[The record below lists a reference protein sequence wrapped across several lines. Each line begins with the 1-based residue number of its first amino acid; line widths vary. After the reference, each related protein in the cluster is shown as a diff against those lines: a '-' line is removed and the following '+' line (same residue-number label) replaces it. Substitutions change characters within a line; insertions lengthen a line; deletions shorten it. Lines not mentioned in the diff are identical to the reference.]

1 MSDKI
6 NTEALS
12 DEEFDKHM
20 EVEVSKPEDTKEKD
34 IEDMDNAQPAEASDT
49 GVPDANEEEPTSQE
63 DSDIGEEPG
72 DTDEPE
78 NGEDTS
84 EAEID
89 YKKFYEE
96 ATADYKANGKIMP
109 GIKEP
114 KDLITALQMASNYA
128 QKTAALKPGLKRVK
142 MLKDISDEQLN
153 EMLDF
158 NARNPDVIKK
168 AMKDAG
174 LDPLDIDIDDEIEY
188 TPTDHSIPDSQ
199 IEFEEIVGK
208 IEDTPEFQVTSKVVT
223 EDWDEAS
230 RDAMYDDP
238 KLIVGLNDEIRMG
251 RFEEVSALMDQAR
264 TLGKDN
270 GLNDL
275 ELYQSIVTQLVSEGW
290 KPKPMYQNAH
300 REQSESNNPEL
311 NAQRQ
316 QAGIQPR
323 KKANTNKRYDP
334 VTMSDEEFMEL
345 FESGAK
351 FL

>member
-1 MSDKI
+1 MENQMSDKI
-6 NTEALS
+6 DTEALS

-20 EVEVSKPEDTKEKD
+20 EVETPEAENIED
-34 IEDMDNAQPAEASDT
+34 IETTQPAETPDT
-49 GVPDANEEEPTSQE
+49 EVLDANEEETTSQG
-63 DSDIGEEPG
+63 DGDIEK
-72 DTDEPE
+72 EPE
-78 NGEDTS
+78 DTNEPEEGDDTS
-84 EAEID
+84 EAEVD

-109 GIKEP
+109 GIREP

-142 MLKDISDEQLN
+142 MLKDVSDDQLN

-168 AMKDAG
+168 AMKDAE
-174 LDPLDIDIDDEIEY
+174 LDPLDIDIDEEMDY

-199 IEFEEIVGK
+199 MEFEEIVGK
-208 IEDTPEFQVTSKVVT
+208 IENTPEFQTTSKVVT
-223 EDWDEAS
+223 EDWDDAS
-230 RDAMYDDP
+230 RDAMYDNP
-238 KLIVGLNDEIRMG
+238 KLIVGLNEEIKMG
-251 RFEEVSALMDQAR
+251 RFGEVSALMDQAR

-275 ELYQSIVTQLVSEGW
+275 ELYQSIVTQLTSNGW
-290 KPKPMYQNAH
+290 KPKPIYQDEHQKQA
-300 REQSESNNPEL
+300 ESNNPEL
-311 NAQRQ
+311 IAQRQ

-323 KKANTNKRYDP
+323 KKANTNKQYDP
-334 VTMSDEEFMEL
+334 VTMSDEEFMKL

>member
-6 NTEALS
+6 DTEALS

-20 EVEVSKPEDTKEKD
+20 EVETPETENTED
-34 IEDMDNAQPAEASDT
+34 IETTQPAETST
-49 GVPDANEEEPTSQE
+49 TEVPDANGEETTSQGDGDIEEEPE
-63 DSDIGEEPG
+63 

-78 NGEDTS
+78 EGEDTS
-84 EAEID
+84 EAEVD

-158 NARNPDVIKK
+158 HARNPDVIKK

-174 LDPLDIDIDDEIEY
+174 LDPLDIDIDEEMDY

-199 IEFEEIVGK
+199 IEFEEIVST
-208 IEDTPEFQVTSKVVT
+208 IENTPEFQTTSKVVT
-223 EDWDEAS
+223 EDWDDAS
-230 RDAMYDDP
+230 RDAMYDNP
-238 KLIVGLNDEIRMG
+238 KLIVGLNEEIKMG
-251 RFEEVSALMDQAR
+251 RFNEVSALMDQAR

-275 ELYQSIVTQLVSEGW
+275 ELYQSIVTQLTTNGW
-290 KPKPMYQNAH
+290 KPKPVYQNEHQKQA
-300 REQSESNNPEL
+300 ESNNPEL
-311 NAQRQ
+311 ITQRQ

-334 VTMSDEEFMEL
+334 VTMSDEEFMKL